1 MQRLRAVRAAGG
13 GGSSDGD
20 EQRTRLRQTIWAAGG
35 ENAVAARN
43 EWRTRRGG
51 YADGVDFSGRA
62 CVNHRGTNAVGP
74 IADFPCGG
82 RRQLAHNVYLNFRIC
97 NRRLQ
102 VDWSPRGGWTAA
114 WDECGGTAAWDRRG
128 NGSRGTGGELSRTSR
143 VSRVADSSCRSC
155 LQSTFRSLWCIQC
168 CGPLSA
174 QLSILRICTPGTV
187 DRATIESVDFFDIT
201 DRIPLT

>member
-1 MQRLRAVRAAGG
+1 MRACRDFGRYERLAAAAAATAMSSERVFGRASGQRA
-13 GGSSDGD
+13 
-20 EQRTRLRQTIWAAGG
+20 G

-43 EWRTRRGG
+43 AWRTRRGG

-128 NGSRGTGGELSRTSR
+128 NGCRGTGGELSRTSR

-155 LQSTFRSLWCIQC
+155 LQSTFRSLWSTFCSTFDSEDLHSRD
-168 CGPLSA
+168 CG
-174 QLSILRICTPGTV
+174 
-187 DRATIESVDFFDIT
+187 
-201 DRIPLT
+201 